1 MIVRERPGEVFA
13 DRPIRPR
20 PAGNMGIAGA
30 ICVAVLCV
38 NLSLG
43 LWPFHAP
50 RNEVTWLKDS
60 NGLSFGRS
68 GTVIGSDTLNLTES
82 KDETGCSLEIFAQ
95 PHPYQNSATLLA
107 FYSPENPYQLRL
119 SQSLVDFKL
128 QAVIRNEPDHAT
140 KTNLVVPEVFRHA
153 TPTFITVTSGR
164 EGTAVYVA
172 GALAGTVQLRIP
184 EKAFTGRILLGDSPL
199 RPDGWNGQIRGLA
212 IYDSELAAR
221 QVFRHYD
228 TWTKNGYPE
237 VAEGERPVALYI
249 FDEHSGSVVHSKLKP
264 GGDLH
269 IPEKYL
275 VVDKLFMEPFW
286 QEFNMSRDYWRAV
299 LKNIVGFV
307 PLGFCFYFY
316 LSARQDKWAILSTIV
331 VGAIVSLT
339 IEILQAFLPTRDS
352 GMTDVITNTLGTG
365 IGVLL
370 YRRVHTVLVERFPQ
384 FPFAVVRR

>member
-1 MIVRERPGEVFA
+1 LIVPQGMGEVFA
-13 DRPIRPR
+13 DPPILALPSR
-20 PAGNMGIAGA
+20 NMRIPGA
-30 ICVAVLCV
+30 ICLAVLCV

-50 RNEVTWLKDS
+50 RNEVTWLKGS

-82 KDETGCSLEIFAQ
+82 NDEAGCSLEIFAQ

-128 QAVIRNEPDHAT
+128 QAVIRNEPDHPT
-140 KTNLVVPEVFRHA
+140 QTDFVVPEVFRHA
-153 TPTFITVTSGR
+153 TPSFITVTSGR
-164 EGTAVYVA
+164 EETAVYVA
-172 GALAGTVQLRIP
+172 GALAGTAPFRIP

-237 VAEGERPVALYI
+237 VAEGERPVALYF
-249 FDEHSGSVVHSKLKP
+249 FDEHSGRVVHS
-264 GGDLH
+264 
-269 IPEKYL
+269 
-275 VVDKLFMEPFW
+275 
-286 QEFNMSRDYWRAV
+286 
-299 LKNIVGFV
+299 
-307 PLGFCFYFY
+307 
-316 LSARQDKWAILSTIV
+316 
-331 VGAIVSLT
+331 
-339 IEILQAFLPTRDS
+339 
-352 GMTDVITNTLGTG
+352 
-365 IGVLL
+365 
-370 YRRVHTVLVERFPQ
+370 
-384 FPFAVVRR
+384 